1 MSNRRRPIVLVDP
14 QDQDVLFWWP
24 AIVLLAQDMI
34 KFYEYTN
41 GDYVEPEEGEMTVC
55 YLEDGSFSNVVEK
68 ETIPFD
74 LNGKPFS
81 DYLQFKELQDEK
93 GLQMAVKYMNTGVLP
108 GSLKWLESNHDRK
121 DKKEKIKVRKVLDP
135 ISKKRLAAE
144 MHQLKNI

>member
-14 QDQDVLFWWP
+14 QDPKVLFWWP

-74 LNGKPFS
+74 LNGKPYC
-81 DYLQFKELQDEK
+81 DYLQFKELKEEK
-93 GLQMAVKYMNTGVLP
+93 GLQAAVQYMDTGILP
-108 GSLKWLESNHDRK
+108 KTLQWLDPNHDKK
-121 DKKEKIKVRKVLDP
+121 DKKKREVRKVLDP

-144 MHQLKNI
+144 MHQLKNV